1 MHISSSHKTKDGASI
16 GYKIHGSNTGLP
28 PLVLI
33 MGLSGIMED
42 WSPLV
47 EELGL
52 SRRVLIFDHRGI
64 GKSTVPEDWDY
75 ELSFDIMAD
84 DLLSLLAELGPAW
97 KTVDMLGFSMGG
109 HILQHLVTREGT
121 SVTSRGIVDT
131 GKEGIAVRKLILAA
145 TMTKMPRGD
154 LNLDQM
160 QQE

>member
-1 MHISSSHKTKDGASI
+1 MHIVGSHKTHDNASI
-16 GYKIHGSNTGLP
+16 AYALHGSNTGLP

-47 EELGL
+47 EQLGL
-52 SRRVLIFDHRGI
+52 TRRVLIFDHRGI
-64 GKSTVPEDWDY
+64 GKSTVPEDWDH
-75 ELSFDIMAD
+75 ELSHDVMAD
-84 DLLSLLAELGPAW
+84 DCLSLIASLGPAW

-121 SVTSRGIVDT
+121 SVTSRGIIDT
-131 GKEGIAVRKLILAA
+131 GKEGIAVRKVILSA

-154 LNLDQM
+154 LSLDKM
-160 QQE
+160 QEE